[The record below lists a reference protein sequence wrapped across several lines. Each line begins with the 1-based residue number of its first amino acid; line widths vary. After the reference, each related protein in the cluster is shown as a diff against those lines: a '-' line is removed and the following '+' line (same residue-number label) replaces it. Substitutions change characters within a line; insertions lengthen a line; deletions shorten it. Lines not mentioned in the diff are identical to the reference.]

1 MGQPE
6 FVHLHV
12 HTDFSLLDGACETGE
27 LLDEASRQKMP
38 AVAITDHGNLFAA
51 ANFFYEAS
59 KRDVKPI
66 IGCEVYVAKGSRHE
80 RGDKTASGNDR
91 SPNGDRDEA
100 EPGSRGTNHLV
111 LLCENLEGYHNLIK
125 LVSSGF
131 LEGFYYKPR
140 IDYELLQKHS
150 RGLIA
155 LSACLK
161 GPVTEAVV
169 NEKYDQARENA
180 YRLRDI
186 FGKQNFFLEIQ
197 DQGLEIEKSI
207 NPHLVR
213 LSKESGIPLVATNDC
228 HYLHHEDA
236 HAQEVLLC
244 IQTGKTM
251 GDTNRMKF
259 ATDQFYFKSAAE
271 MAKVFGEIPE
281 ALRRTVDIA
290 ARCNVKIERIKNP
303 FPEFKVPAGHTPGSY
318 FEKVVREGFASRVPY
333 LERMAKA
340 GALAN
345 PLVEYE
351 RRLTSEIQMIQK
363 MRYEGYFLIVWD
375 FIHYARTQDV
385 PVGPGRGSAA
395 GSLVSYAM
403 RITDVDPLQ
412 YNLLFERFLNPERVS
427 MPDIDIDFC
436 MRRRGELIEYVTQK
450 YGRDNVAQ
458 IITFGTMAAK
468 AAIKDVG
475 RAMEIPYA
483 EVDRLA
489 KMVPTT
495 LGIQLDKAL
504 QDAPQL
510 KSAVNSDEKLKDLMA
525 VALRLEGLA
534 RHASTHAAGVVISPE
549 PLTDLVPVYKTNRDE
564 ITTQFDMNALERI
577 GLLKM
582 DFLGLTTLTVLHDAV
597 KMVEQNRGVKI
608 DIDNLALDDADTY
621 KLFARGDTTAIF
633 QFESHGMRDILRRY
647 QPTRIEDLTALNALY
662 RPGPLQ
668 GGMVDDFINRKHGK
682 TKVSYELP
690 QLQDILQETYGVIL
704 YQEQVMQIANR
715 LANFSLGE
723 ADILRRAMGKK
734 KKEEMAAQRAKF
746 LHGCANS
753 KIPEKKAER
762 IFNLMEEFAGYG
774 FNKSHSCAYALLAYQ
789 TAYMKTHYPV
799 EFIAALL
806 TSETGNAEKAVKYIN
821 EARGMGI
828 SILPP
833 DVNESD
839 LYFTPV
845 GEAIRFGLA
854 AIKNVGEN
862 TAKAIRDSRL
872 SGGEFKALYDF
883 CERIEPRFLN
893 KRVFESLIKSG
904 AVDSL
909 GPREAMAAS
918 IDDALASL
926 QRASRLRESGQHG
939 LFGGGGGTAE
949 VAVPFLLR
957 DAPLW
962 SEEERLASEYAM
974 LGFYV
979 SGHPLEKYG
988 SRLAEWSVVRL
999 EEVEGQRN
1007 GKEITVAAL
1016 IVSVRPMRSKK
1027 GARWAIFTIQDMTG
1041 VQELLA
1047 FPESFSKYEQT
1058 LKPGTPLLL
1067 KVRVQI
1073 EEAGTRLSLQE
1084 ARKIADIAE
1093 KAAAQQ
1099 EFRVRIEMASMT
1111 EETLDRLEKLFAGSP
1126 GTSQVVF
1133 ELESPDGSIA
1143 VVPSRQRVKAS
1154 PELMEAVRG
1163 IREKAAAA

>member
-12 HTDFSLLDGACETGE
+12 HTDYSLLDGACETGE

-51 ANFFYEAS
+51 ANFFNEAS
-59 KRDVKPI
+59 KRDVKAI
-66 IGCEVYVAKGSRHE
+66 IGCEVYVAKGSRHD
-80 RGDKTASGNDR
+80 RGDKSAP
-91 SPNGDRDEA
+91 PNGADRDV
-100 EPGSRGTNHLV
+100 EPGARGSNHLV
-111 LLCENLEGYHNLIK
+111 LLCESQEGYKNLVK
-125 LVSSGF
+125 LVSTGF

-140 IDYELLQKHS
+140 IDYDILAKHS
-150 RGLIA
+150 KGLIA
-155 LSACLK
+155 LSACLR
-161 GPVTEAVV
+161 GAVTEAVAE
-169 NEKYDQARENA
+169 EKYDQARENA
-180 YRLRDI
+180 YKLRDV
-186 FGKQNFFLEIQ
+186 FGKGSFFLEIQ
-197 DQGLEIEKSI
+197 DQGLEIEQRV
-207 NPHLVR
+207 NPQLAR
-213 LSKESGIPLVATNDC
+213 LSKETGIPLVATNDC

-236 HAQEVLLC
+236 HAQDVLLC

-251 GDTNRMKF
+251 GDANRMKF
-259 ATDQFYFKSAAE
+259 ATDQFYFKTAEE
-271 MAKVFGEIPE
+271 MAGIFGEIPE
-281 ALRRTVDIA
+281 ALRRTVEIA
-290 ARCNVKIERIKNP
+290 SRCNVKIDRVKNP
-303 FPEFKVPAGHTPGSY
+303 FPEFQVPEGHTAGSY
-318 FEKVVREGFASRVPY
+318 FEKVVREGFAQRVVQ
-333 LERMAKA
+333 LERLAKQ
-340 GALAN
+340 GMLRN
-345 PLVEYE
+345 PLAEYE
-351 RRLTSEIQMIQK
+351 RRLTSEIQMILK

-375 FIHYARTQDV
+375 FIHYARAQGM

-395 GSLVSYAM
+395 GSLVSYAL

-412 YNLLFERFLNPERVS
+412 YDLLFERFLNPERVS

-436 MRRRGELIEYVTQK
+436 MRRRGEVIEYVTQK
-450 YGRDNVAQ
+450 YGRENVAQ

-475 RAMEIPYA
+475 RAMDIPYG
-483 EVDRLA
+483 EVDKLA
-489 KMVPTT
+489 KMVPAE
-495 LGIQLDKAL
+495 LGITLDKAL

-510 KSAVNSDEKLKDLMA
+510 KSAVNSDEKLKDLMN
-525 VALRLEGLA
+525 VAQRLEGLS
-534 RHASTHAAGVVISPE
+534 RHASTHAAGVVISPQ
-549 PLTDLVPVYKTNRDE
+549 PLTELVPVYKTNRDE
-564 ITTQFDMNALERI
+564 ITTQYDMTALERI

-582 DFLGLTTLTVLHDAV
+582 DFLGLTTLTVLQDAV
-597 KMVEQNRGVKI
+597 RMVEQNRGIQV

-662 RPGPLQ
+662 RPGPIQ
-668 GGMVDDFINRKHGK
+668 GGMIDDFINRKHGK

-690 QLQDILQETYGVIL
+690 QLKDILEETYGVIL

-715 LANFSLGE
+715 LASFSLGE

-734 KKEEMAAQRAKF
+734 KKEEMAAQRTKF
-746 LHGCANS
+746 MDGCARN

-799 EFIAALL
+799 EFMAALL
-806 TSETGNAEKAVKYIN
+806 TSETGSTDKIVKYIN

-845 GEAIRFGLA
+845 SESIRFGFA

-872 SGGEFKALYDF
+872 SQGEFRSLYDF
-883 CERIEPRFLN
+883 CERIDSRFLN

-904 AVDSL
+904 AMDSL
-909 GPREAMAAS
+909 GGREALLAS
-918 IDDALASL
+918 VDDAVAAV
-926 QRASRLRESGQHG
+926 QRASRTRESGQHG
-939 LFGGGGGTAE
+939 LFGTA
-949 VAVPFLLR
+949 AAPAATPFELR
-957 DAPLW
+957 DAAPW

-979 SGHPLEKYG
+979 SGHPLEKYA
-988 SRLAEWSVVRL
+988 SRLQEWKALSL
-999 EEVEGQRN
+999 GEIEGQRN
-1007 GKEITVAAL
+1007 GRELTVAAL
-1016 IVSVRPMRSKK
+1016 IVGTRPMRSKK
-1027 GARWAIFTIQDMTG
+1027 GARWAIYTLQDMTG
-1041 VQELLA
+1041 TQELLA
-1047 FPESFSKYEQT
+1047 FPESFAKVEQF

-1067 KVRVQI
+1067 KVRVQV

-1084 ARKIADIAE
+1084 ARRIEDIVE
-1093 KAAAQQ
+1093 RAATA
-1099 EFRVRIEMASMT
+1099 EFRVRLATQSLSED
-1111 EETLDRLEKLFAGSP
+1111 TLDRLEELFAGSP
-1126 GTSQVVF
+1126 GMSQVIF

-1143 VVPSRQRVKAS
+1143 LVRSQQRVKVTQ
-1154 PELMEAVRG
+1154 ELSDAVAAIRG
-1163 IREKAAAA
+1163 DRAAA